1 LLAVDLIFMSHPS
14 DDIQV
19 SVFARTDTGLRRA
32 GNEDAFMIADLTT
45 GNLGLG
51 PDMRT
56 HKIGS
61 RGSLMVVSDGMGG
74 AAAGEIASEMAVK
87 IIRESLMQGIANPDV
102 CGRLQKAAEKANE
115 QIWNY
120 ARQHLQFK
128 GMGATLTAVLIQQAT
143 AFIAQIGDS
152 RAYLVRGNRIKQL
165 TKDQSLVQA
174 LIDSGAV
181 APEQANT
188 IPQNVIT
195 QALGTSPTVDVAISS
210 VELSQGDTLIVCSD
224 GLSNKV
230 KDEEMVY
237 LVQHIPDLTLLCR
250 TLVEWA
256 NHRGGEDNITV
267 ITAKFDGELLHSAAE
282 SSITASF
289 QALSQGCTDAD
300 YSSLSYEEQ
309 AQLQSSSAESNLQ
322 PITLVFHPINM
333 NKKPSTDKQ

>member
-1 LLAVDLIFMSHPS
+1 MSQPS

-51 PDMRT
+51 PDMTT
-56 HKIGS
+56 HKIGAS
-61 RGSLMVVSDGMGG
+61 GSLMVVSDGMGG

-87 IIRESLMQGIANPDV
+87 TIRESLMQAGGAIGDV
-102 CGRLQKAAEKANE
+102 CARLQTATEKANQ

-120 ARQHLQFK
+120 ARQNLRFK

-143 AFIAQIGDS
+143 AFVAQVGDS
-152 RAYLVRGNRIKQL
+152 RAYLVRGDRIKQL

-181 APEQANT
+181 APDQADS

-224 GLSNKV
+224 GLSNKI
-230 KDEEMVY
+230 KDEELVY
-237 LVQHIPDLTLLCR
+237 LVRHMGDLSLLCR
-250 TLVEWA
+250 SLVELA
-256 NHRGGEDNITV
+256 NQRGGEDNITV
-267 ITAKFDGELLHSAAE
+267 ITARFDGELLHSAVE

-289 QALSQGCTDAD
+289 KALNQAPVDAD
-300 YSSLSYEEQ
+300 YSSLSFAEP
-309 AQLQSSSAESNLQ
+309 AAPRDSSESTLQ
-322 PITLVFHPINM
+322 PITLVFHPVKV
-333 NKKPSTDKQ
+333 NKKTPADGR

>member
-1 LLAVDLIFMSHPS
+1 MSQPS

-51 PDMRT
+51 PDMTT
-56 HKIGS
+56 HKIGAN
-61 RGSLMVVSDGMGG
+61 GSLMVVSDGMGG
-74 AAAGEIASEMAVK
+74 AAAGEIASEMTVK
-87 IIRESLMQGIANPDV
+87 IIRESLMQAAASPDI
-102 CGRLQKAAEKANE
+102 CERLQNAAEKVNQ
-115 QIWNY
+115 QIWNF
-120 ARQHLQFK
+120 ARQNLQFK

-143 AFIAQIGDS
+143 AFIAQVGDS
-152 RAYLVRGNRIKQL
+152 RAYLVRGDRIKQL

-224 GLSNKV
+224 GLSNKI
-230 KDEEMVY
+230 KDEELVY
-237 LVQHIPDLTLLCR
+237 LVRHMTDLTLLCR
-250 TLVEWA
+250 SLVELA
-256 NHRGGEDNITV
+256 NQRGGEDNITV

-289 QALSQGCTDAD
+289 KSLNQACADAD
-300 YSSLSYEEQ
+300 YSSLSFEEPV
-309 AQLQSSSAESNLQ
+309 ASRTSSESALQ
-322 PITLVFHPINM
+322 PITLVFHPVKV
-333 NKKPSTDKQ
+333 NKKSPADER